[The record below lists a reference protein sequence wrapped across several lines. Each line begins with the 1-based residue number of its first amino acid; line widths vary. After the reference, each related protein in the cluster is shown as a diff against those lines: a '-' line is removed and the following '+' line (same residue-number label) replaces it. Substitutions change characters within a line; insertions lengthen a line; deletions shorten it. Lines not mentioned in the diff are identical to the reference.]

1 VAEGDSGA
9 AGASAKLR
17 YRRVL
22 LKLSGEAVGG
32 SSGRALDTGAL
43 RALASL
49 LRDVQSL
56 GVQLSIVIGGGNIIR
71 GITSGSNGLTR
82 TVADYM
88 GMMAT
93 MINALALEDC
103 LDRMGAQARLLSP
116 IGGPQLAEPYVPRR
130 AKRHMEEGRIVILGA
145 GTGNPFFSTDTAAA
159 LRALELGAEVLLK
172 ATKVDG
178 IYSADPLKDPKATRF
193 DQLTYLSFL
202 EKGLRVMD
210 STAVSLCM
218 EHRLPIIVFDLNM
231 PQGLRRVLEGD
242 PVGTRI
248 GEA

>member
-1 VAEGDSGA
+1 
-9 AGASAKLR
+9 
-17 YRRVL
+17 
-22 LKLSGEAVGG
+22 
-32 SSGRALDTGAL
+32 
-43 RALASL
+43 
-49 LRDVQSL
+49 
-56 GVQLSIVIGGGNIIR
+56 
-71 GITSGSNGLTR
+71 
-82 TVADYM
+82 
-88 GMMAT
+88 
-93 MINALALEDC
+93 
-103 LDRMGAQARLLSP
+103 
-116 IGGPQLAEPYVPRR
+116 
-130 AKRHMEEGRIVILGA
+130 MEEGRIVILGA